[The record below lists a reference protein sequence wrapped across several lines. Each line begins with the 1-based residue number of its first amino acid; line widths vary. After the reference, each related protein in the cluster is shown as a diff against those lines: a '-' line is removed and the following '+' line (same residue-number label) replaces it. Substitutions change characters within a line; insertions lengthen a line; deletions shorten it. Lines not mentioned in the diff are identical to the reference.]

1 MNITA
6 KAAIQIKKPIEV
18 VFEAIVNPEKMTNYF
33 IHESSGRLET
43 GKEVI
48 WKFNEFPESFPVND
62 INIEAFYSIKFVWD
76 LETVVTISLATAN
89 ENETVV
95 KVSETG
101 KKDVDWALQ
110 NTEGWANFLAC
121 LKAYIE
127 HGINLRIGAFDFM
140 KNVRT

>member
-33 IHESSGRLET
+33 ICESSGRLET

-48 WKFNEFPESFPVND
+48 WKFHEFPESFPVND
-62 INIEAFYSIKFVWD
+62 INIEPFYSIKFVWD
-76 LETVVTISLATAN
+76 PETVVTIKLETAN
-89 ENETVV
+89 EIETIV
-95 KVSETG
+95 KASETG
-101 KKDVDWALQ
+101 KNSVDWALQ

-121 LKAYIE
+121 LKAYVE
-127 HGINLRIGAFDFM
+127 HGINLRNGAFDFM
-140 KNVRT
+140 KNGRT